1 MRRTMLTAALVV
13 VGSVA
18 AGSAWAVDLTQFLR
32 QETFT
37 DIKISPGGE
46 YVAAT
51 VPMEDSTAIAVM
63 RLADKQLVGSFR
75 PPQKNHAYEFD
86 WVSNERLLIGLA
98 EKWGALDKPNP
109 TGELYAIDANGN
121 RGELLVGYRVESKG
135 PGTRI
140 QPKKVEAV
148 AAFLAD
154 DLPGDERNVLV
165 TVWPF
170 AEDPFTR
177 VERMDVASGRRVR
190 MASSPVRRGEF
201 TTDGQ
206 GEVRFVHGSGS
217 DNVNKLYYRERS
229 GDSWKMINDEAVSKR
244 IETAIGFSAD
254 GSLAYLQAEQTQG
267 PDAIVSWN
275 PQTGE
280 RAVVLRDEV
289 VNPYRIIHRPG
300 THVPVGALYMG
311 DTPRTR
317 FFDEKSPEARLYR
330 SLEAAF
336 GGPVY
341 ITSSTRDGR
350 VVLVETWSGT
360 NPGDFYVYDTEA
372 RKADH
377 LISRSDWIDIDR
389 SATVRPVALKAR
401 DGLPLHGF
409 LTVPSG
415 SDGRNLPMVV
425 MPHGGPFHVF
435 DNGQYDR
442 ETQILA
448 AAGYAVLQVNFR
460 GSGNYG
466 RAHAQAGAQQW
477 GAAMQDDVTD
487 ATRWA
492 IAQGIADARRI
503 CIYGASYG
511 AYAAMMGA
519 AREQGLYQCAAGYVG
534 VYDLPLMF
542 ARGDV
547 QERDSGV
554 TFLREWLGD
563 PAKLGAVSPVNLATQ
578 IKVPVFLAA
587 GGEDKRA
594 PIQHTER
601 MEAALKRAGTPVESL
616 YYKTE
621 GHGFYTLA
629 HRTEYYDKL
638 LAFLSRS
645 LGGKT
650 AQASAPAGKGKA
662 P

>member
-1 MRRTMLTAALVV
+1 
-13 VGSVA
+13 
-18 AGSAWAVDLTQFLR
+18 
-32 QETFT
+32 
-37 DIKISPGGE
+37 
-46 YVAAT
+46 
-51 VPMEDSTAIAVM
+51 
-63 RLADKQLVGSFR
+63 
-75 PPQKNHAYEFD
+75 
-86 WVSNERLLIGLA
+86 
-98 EKWGALDKPNP
+98 
-109 TGELYAIDANGN
+109 
-121 RGELLVGYRVESKG
+121 
-135 PGTRI
+135 
-140 QPKKVEAV
+140 
-148 AAFLAD
+148 
-154 DLPGDERNVLV
+154 
-165 TVWPF
+165 
-170 AEDPFTR
+170 
-177 VERMDVASGRRVR
+177 
-190 MASSPVRRGEF
+190 
-201 TTDGQ
+201 
-206 GEVRFVHGSGS
+206 
-217 DNVNKLYYRERS
+217 
-229 GDSWKMINDEAVSKR
+229 
-244 IETAIGFSAD
+244 
-254 GSLAYLQAEQTQG
+254 
-267 PDAIVSWN
+267 
-275 PQTGE
+275 
-280 RAVVLRDEV
+280 
-289 VNPYRIIHRPG
+289 
-300 THVPVGALYMG
+300 
-311 DTPRTR
+311 
-317 FFDEKSPEARLYR
+317 
-330 SLEAAF
+330 
-336 GGPVY
+336 
-341 ITSSTRDGR
+341 
-350 VVLVETWSGT
+350 
-360 NPGDFYVYDTEA
+360 
-372 RKADH
+372 
-377 LISRSDWIDIDR
+377 
-389 SATVRPVALKAR
+389 VRPVALKAR

>member
-1 MRRTMLTAALVV
+1 MILAASLAVF
-13 VGSVA
+13 GSVA
-18 AGSAWAVDLTQFLR
+18 AAGAGAVDLTQYLR
-32 QETFT
+32 RETFT

-51 VPMEDSTAIAVM
+51 VPMEDYTAIAVL
-63 RLADKQLVGSFR
+63 RLKDKQIVGSFR
-75 PPQKNHAYEFD
+75 PPRRNHAQTFD

-98 EKWGALDKPNP
+98 QKWGALDQPNL
-109 TGELYAIDANGN
+109 TGELYAIDANGS

-140 QPKKVEAV
+140 QPKTVEAV

-170 AEDPFTR
+170 TDDPYTR
-177 VERMDVASGRRVR
+177 IERMDVSSGRRSRVVG
-190 MASSPVRRGEF
+190 SPVRRGEF

-206 GEVRFVHGSGS
+206 GEVRFVHGAGT
-217 DNVNKLYYRERS
+217 DNINKLYYRERS
-229 GDSWKMINDEAVSKR
+229 GESWKLVNDEQVSKR
-244 IETAIGFSAD
+244 IETAVGFSAD
-254 GSLAYLQAEQTQG
+254 GNLAYLEVQQAQG

-280 RAVVLRDEV
+280 RHAVLRDDV
-289 VNPYRIIHRPG
+289 VDPYRIIRRPG
-300 THVPVGALYMG
+300 SHEPVGALYLG

-317 FFDEKSPEARLYR
+317 FFDEASAEARLYR
-330 SLEAAF
+330 SLEAAL
-336 GGPVY
+336 GGAVY

-372 RKADH
+372 RKAEH
-377 LISRSDWIDIDR
+377 LISRSEWIDAR
-389 SATVRPVALKAR
+389 NSASVKAIALKAR
-401 DGLPLHGF
+401 DGMPLHGF
-409 LTVPSG
+409 LTLPQG

-425 MPHGGPFHVF
+425 MPHGGPFDVF
-435 DNGQYDR
+435 DSGQYDR
-442 ETQILA
+442 ETQMLA

-466 RAHAQAGAQQW
+466 RAHTQAGALQW

-492 IAQGIADARRI
+492 IGEGIADARRI

-511 AYAAMMGA
+511 AYSAMMGA
-519 AREQGLYQCAAGYVG
+519 AREPGLYQCAAGYVG
-534 VYDLPLMF
+534 VYDLPLMYT
-542 ARGDV
+542 RGDI
-547 QERDSGV
+547 QDRGSGV
-554 TFLREWLGD
+554 TYLREWLGD
-563 PAKLGAVSPVNLATQ
+563 PAQLGAVSPVNLAER

-616 YYKTE
+616 YYTTE
-621 GHGFYTLA
+621 GHGFYTEA
-629 HRTEYYDKL
+629 HRSEYYGKL

-650 AQASAPAGKGKA
+650 ATTVAADGKGKA